1 MTGGWGDYALVEV
14 ADARA
19 VAAGPGPVT
28 LQHGGR
34 EYLRVGDTGWYMTVC
49 WCAGPGHVVR
59 VWDEL
64 QWHTVRTRVWRGDA
78 VGSGQAWRTEADQDL
93 IDDGVNGFLAEAGLP
108 PRPRGYVW
116 FLAAP
121 QTGAWTSLWRVIADN
136 ERAIPSRAPTAGEA
150 AAAIDSAVRRL
161 YTVG

>member
-1 MTGGWGDYALVEV
+1 RSSRRCARPATARSPRNWRPSASSTTPRTTTSSISTRCRTATADWARPGCPARSGSASASSRVVVTGGWGDYALVEV

-59 VWDEL
+59 VWDQP

-78 VGSGQAWRTEADQDL
+78 VGSGQAWRTEAD
-93 IDDGVNGFLAEAGLP
+93 
-108 PRPRGYVW
+108 
-116 FLAAP
+116 
-121 QTGAWTSLWRVIADN
+121 
-136 ERAIPSRAPTAGEA
+136 
-150 AAAIDSAVRRL
+150 
-161 YTVG
+161 